1 MGFKEDTKDML
12 GELNSRVT
20 ALEALARTLRSNGV
34 GSVSTGR
41 HAAPVTAVR
50 DLSAGHSVLR
60 RDPVDGASVGRATGV
75 DYGAIAFGLS
85 EIERKITDNFGNADA
100 VHREH
105 VGVVQ
110 YFSDV
115 FAKSDP
121 SFDAV
126 DFARK
131 SGA

>member
-75 DYGAIAFGLS
+75 DTDAIAFGLS
-85 EIERKITDNFGNADA
+85 EIKREVTEAFGNATA
-100 VHREH
+100 VASKH

-115 FAKSDP
+115 LAKADP

-131 SGA
+131 ANA